1 MAALALPLA
10 LQNSVAVKTVSSML
24 GLYDAGFTLST
35 YTHATNKMQEEA
47 AEKLGNFIRR
57 LCKPIRNSK
66 STGKSGAFCFHF
78 PCGSNVGQEFPKGS
92 FNKEKHPENRGFWGV
107 LELVT

>member
-10 LQNSVAVKTVSSML
+10 LQNSVDVKTVSSML

-35 YTHATNKMQEEA
+35 YTYATNKMQEEA

-66 STGKSGAFCFHF
+66 STGKSGAFCFRF
-78 PCGSNVGQEFPKGS
+78 PCRSSVGQDCLNGS
-92 FNKEKHPENRGFWGV
+92 ICKKHPENRGFRGA